1 MRRGSKPDLVDHSL
15 ELLLEYDGRLLY
27 LEGEYYL
34 KFKISRTDETDVRP
48 HGLSYSFTLHD
59 RGGRR
64 VIGYDNAHPVKAP
77 GRNAKR
83 LTRHDHWHRDASDKG
98 RPYRYVDSATLV
110 SDFFEEVKR
119 YLEKRGIELEVVG
132 EGTAKRGTSDD

>member
-1 MRRGSKPDLVDHSL
+1 MRRRSKPDLIDHSL

-27 LEGEYYL
+27 LEGDYFL
-34 KFKISRTDETDVRP
+34 KFEISRTDETDARP

-64 VIGYDNAHPVKAP
+64 VIGYDNAHPVRPP

-83 LTRHDHWHRDASDKG
+83 PKRHDHWHRDASDKG
-98 RPYRYVDSATLV
+98 RPYRYVDAATLV

-132 EGTAKRGTSDD
+132 EGTTKRGTSDD